1 MDNDLI
7 WLQFRV
13 LYRILGTNDLLLK
26 ISKHDDG
33 KCSFCHNQLETITH
47 LFVEC
52 QIVKQFWSQLK
63 DKLKLVLQI
72 GLNLNPTC
80 IILGSEKGQQKNTAN
95 NLIYLVAKK
104 YIFKTSRKKGFLSVD
119 DFCFCLQKIYQE
131 QEFIAKLDFK
141 QEQFRK
147 TWGIFNSLFLG

>member
-1 MDNDLI
+1 M
-7 WLQFRV
+7 
-13 LYRILGTNDLLLK
+13 
-26 ISKHDDG
+26 S
-33 KCSFCHNQLETITH
+33 
-47 LFVEC
+47 
-52 QIVKQFWSQLK
+52 
-63 DKLKLVLQI
+63 
-72 GLNLNPTC
+72 
-80 IILGSEKGQQKNTAN
+80 AN

-119 DFCFCLQKIYQE
+119 DFCFCLQKIYQD